1 MGSVTI
7 RKSPS
12 HSALQF
18 ATHRMEMEIAIVPS
32 QRVAMMINLYLHIL
46 HMKPQLTV
54 SAGSVRTGSLS
65 SSRHSTQHSVKLSDG
80 QKWG

>member
-54 SAGSVRTGSLS
+54 RAG
-65 SSRHSTQHSVKLSDG
+65 
-80 QKWG
+80 